1 MDSPDRIAFLIPE
14 YPGQTHV
21 FFHREMQALARCG
34 VQAHVISTRKP
45 PAALIAH
52 GWSARAIAETTY
64 LFPPRPRL
72 FFAGLGELL
81 RAGPRRW
88 WRCIRTAAV
97 GDGSIWA
104 RFQRSLLIPFAGMVA
119 ATLRRQAFP
128 HLHAHSCARAADLAL
143 FTHLLTG
150 RPYSITLHGPLRD
163 YGPNQK
169 QKWRH
174 AAFAFVITQRLLAE
188 VKTELAGYLPPVI
201 AIAPMGADLGL
212 FKRIKAYVPW
222 DGKGR
227 ARLFTCGR
235 LNPCKG
241 HDDLIRA
248 AARLRG
254 QGIDV
259 TVRIAGQ
266 SDSGRPDYRN
276 ELADLAKTIGV
287 ADRVEFLGA
296 IPEEFVRAELEQA
309 HVFVLASLEEP
320 LGVAIMEA
328 MAMEMPI
335 VVTGAGGVP
344 ELVHDGIDGLLV
356 PQRDPDRLAAR
367 IAEVLRDADLARR
380 LSAASRATIAT
391 GFHSGISA
399 DRLVEQV
406 AALR

>member
-1 MDSPDRIAFLIPE
+1 
-14 YPGQTHV
+14 
-21 FFHREMQALARCG
+21 MQALARCG

-227 ARLFTCGR
+227 ARLITCGR

-287 ADRVEFLGA
+287 ADRVEFLDA

-309 HVFVLASLEEP
+309 HVFALASLEEP

-356 PQRDPDRLAAR
+356 PPRDPDRLADR
-367 IAEVLRDADLARR
+367 IAEVLRDVELARR